1 MALKVVKMLWHR
13 LGELVNAYEKVL
25 LAILSVVIVL
35 SGTLWFK
42 QFSITQTDQPT
53 PGGTYVEGI
62 VGGREEVE
70 AIAAKV
76 TKAGLFTVSRSGE
89 LVNLLVD
96 SWTVNPEATQY
107 KFILKDGVSGTEVQ
121 LALEENSDVIDQAA
135 VTLEGR
141 ELTLTLPSPNPNLPL
156 ILTQPFFD
164 YGPYKVS
171 KITSK
176 TTIFT
181 RNTRP
186 LAVSPYINKVIV
198 HTFEN
203 YEALE
208 KAIQKHQVDGGS
220 LENQLLGNS
229 DYSSQT
235 LALPLYY
242 ALIFNINQAPFR
254 DADFRRQ
261 VIDSR
266 GPSSK
271 TFRLTVADSEPYRQL
286 AEGLITSWKAAGLQV
301 TLDVRP
307 LDEIQLKTAPTRD
320 FQLLLTG
327 ISYASGLD
335 PYYLWHSSQIRPPGN
350 NLSGIKS
357 AKIDTILGQIRST
370 NNVEERHNLINAL
383 HEVVKEE
390 AVAVILKQ
398 ETGDFL
404 VSKNIHFV
412 PPLLPISISDRWQ
425 SIALWWAR

>member
-1 MALKVVKMLWHR
+1 MARPVVRVLWQR

-25 LAILSVVIVL
+25 LALLSVVIVL

-42 QFSITQTDQPT
+42 QFSKTQTDHPT
-53 PGGTYVEGI
+53 AGGTYVEGI
-62 VGGREEVE
+62 VGGREGVE

-107 KFILKDGVSGTEVQ
+107 KFILKDGVSGAEIQ
-121 LALEENSDVIDQAA
+121 AALEENSDVIDQAA

-186 LAVSPYINKVIV
+186 LAVTPYINKVII

-203 YEALE
+203 NAALE
-208 KAIQKHQVDGGS
+208 KAIQKHQVDGAA
-220 LENQLLGNS
+220 LEDKQLENS
-229 DYSSQT
+229 DYSNQT

-254 DADFRRQ
+254 DTDFRRQ

-307 LDEIQLKTAPTRD
+307 LEEIQQKTAPTRD

-370 NNVEERHNLINAL
+370 NNIEERHNLINAL

-398 ETGDFL
+398 ETGEFV